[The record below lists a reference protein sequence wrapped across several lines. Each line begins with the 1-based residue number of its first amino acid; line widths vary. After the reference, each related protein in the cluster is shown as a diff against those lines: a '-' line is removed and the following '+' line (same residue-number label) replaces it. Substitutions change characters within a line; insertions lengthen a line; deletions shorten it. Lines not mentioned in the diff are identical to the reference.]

1 MITTVRIRGIDLA
14 YEDVGPTEDGAL
26 DGTPLVWGHGLSRSV
41 AEDNEFP
48 MIDWHRIRRTRRVV
62 RFDARGHGESG
73 PLATPDDG
81 AWDRLA
87 LDEVGLIETLGLA
100 DVVLGGASMGTAT
113 ALHAALNLGDRVRA
127 MVLTIPP
134 TAWDTR
140 RDQAQLYEAMAD
152 MVDTGGVETLI
163 EASAAVP
170 PPDPFVEVDNFRELR
185 AESLRRAD
193 PQRLAAVF
201 RGASHADLPDAD
213 AVATIAAPTLILAW
227 SGDPGHPVSTAEALA
242 DLLPNATMQ
251 VASTLGELLAWTDAV
266 EAFLAKLG

>member
-1 MITTVRIRGIDLA
+1 M
-14 YEDVGPTEDGAL
+14 
-26 DGTPLVWGHGLSRSV
+26 
-41 AEDNEFP
+41 
-48 MIDWHRIRRTRRVV
+48 
-62 RFDARGHGESG
+62 RGHGESG

-100 DVVLGGASMGTAT
+100 DVVLGGAPMGTAT

-213 AVATIAAPTLILAW
+213 AVATIAANA
-227 SGDPGHPVSTAEALA
+227 DPGLVGRSRPSGVHGRG
-242 DLLPNATMQ
+242 
-251 VASTLGELLAWTDAV
+251 LGRPPAQRHHAGGVDARRTPC
-266 EAFLAKLG
+266 LDRCS